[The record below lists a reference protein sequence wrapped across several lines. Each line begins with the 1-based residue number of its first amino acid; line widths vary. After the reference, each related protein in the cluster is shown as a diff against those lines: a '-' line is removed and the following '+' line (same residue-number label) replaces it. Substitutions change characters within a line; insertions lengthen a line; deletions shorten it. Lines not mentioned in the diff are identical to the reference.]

1 MLTKPQEV
9 TIMNTGIRLRYRIK
23 LIRIK
28 NYYWRYRSMKMLIT
42 GATGKLGT
50 KVVET
55 LLKTVPAN
63 QLAVSVRNPEKA
75 EGLRARGVEVRQG
88 DFDRPDTLDSAFS
101 GIDRLLIISADGD
114 NETRIRQHTHAVT
127 AAALAGV
134 TFIAYTS
141 IANAMESKNF
151 LAPTHK
157 ATEEAILKTGIPYS
171 FLRNNWYLENES
183 SSIQGVLAGAPW
195 VTSAGTGK
203 VGWALQQDYA
213 EAAAAVLSGNGHE
226 NTIYELSGKLLTQEE
241 LAAALCTVLGKEVPV
256 QQVDDTTY
264 AEIMKNAGVPDF
276 LIPFLVGIQKG
287 IREGT
292 LAIESND
299 FEKLLGRPATP
310 ISVGLTQIVK
320 GISEKE

>member
-1 MLTKPQEV
+1 
-9 TIMNTGIRLRYRIK
+9 
-23 LIRIK
+23 
-28 NYYWRYRSMKMLIT
+28 MKMLVT

-55 LLKTVPAN
+55 LVNTVPVD

-75 EGLRARGVEVRQG
+75 EGLRARGIEVRQG
-88 DFDRPDTLDSAFS
+88 DFDRPESLDTAFA
-101 GIDRLLIISADGD
+101 GIDRLLMISADGD
-114 NETRIRQHTHAVT
+114 NETRIRQHTNAV
-127 AAALAGV
+127 AAAERAGV
-134 TFIAYTS
+134 KFIAYTS
-141 IANAMESKNF
+141 IANAKESKNF

-195 VTSAGTGK
+195 VTSAGNGK

-213 EAAAAVLSGNGHE
+213 EAAAAVLSGTGHE

-241 LAAALCTVLGKEVPV
+241 LASALGTVLGKEVPV
-256 QQVDDTTY
+256 QQVDDATY
-264 AEIMKNAGVPDF
+264 ADMMKGAGVPDF
-276 LIPFLVGIQKG
+276 LIPFLVDIQKD

-292 LAIESND
+292 LEIESND
-299 FEKLLGRPATP
+299 FEKLLGRPATS
-310 ISVGLTQIVK
+310 ISKGLAQIVK
-320 GISEKE
+320 GIS